1 MSDPSFMAR
10 LSEAIQREHEA
21 TMVLQQLASE
31 LVDHAIRIRT
41 FTDKLQSY
49 VEAPETPA
57 RARQDVVVSET
68 PAVSYATYSDA
79 PMVIPHALK
88 GGPIRG
94 ER

>member
-57 RARQDVVVSET
+57 RARQDVVVPET
-68 PAVSYATYSDA
+68 PVTFATFGSE
-79 PMVIPHALK
+79 PMALPHALK